1 MSEKE
6 PISLKAEFSGFAP
19 ELVTV
24 TLGYK
29 NGGSIVKKVKYND
42 FITMLNDSVEEG
54 SSSVNFSSKSWGGI
68 PDGLIDIAYQDEC
81 NFLAL
86 VQVPAE
92 LFIVQYCGNKYS
104 IPFPSLLFAVKVVGQ
119 RVTGT
124 RVYAV
129 KDKKV
134 TKESALYH
142 YPFGN
147 VYNDGDICWGGN
159 SLPNIEGVKDTFKVP
174 QIFYSS
180 PTNSDLWKSGEDV
193 DVEKL
198 GNEPVLSKVY
208 AFLNGQKEFPLD
220 ALMPTTYK
228 VEQLFNI

>member
-1 MSEKE
+1 MSEQE

-54 SSSVNFSSKSWGGI
+54 GTVVSFSNKNWGGI
-68 PDGLIDIAYQDEC
+68 PDGLIDIAYQDES

-86 VQVPAE
+86 LQVPAE
-92 LFIVQYCGNKYS
+92 LFIVQYCGEKYS

-129 KDKKV
+129 KDTKV
-134 TKESALYH
+134 TSESVLYH

-147 VYNDGDICWGGN
+147 VYADGHICWGGN
-159 SLPNIEGVKDTFKVP
+159 SLPTVEGVKDAFKVP
-174 QIFYSS
+174 QIFYSA
-180 PTNSDLWKSGEDV
+180 PTNSDLWKSEERV
-193 DVEKL
+193 DIEKL
-198 GNEPVLSKVY
+198 GNEPILSKVY

-220 ALMPTTYK
+220 ALMPTKFK